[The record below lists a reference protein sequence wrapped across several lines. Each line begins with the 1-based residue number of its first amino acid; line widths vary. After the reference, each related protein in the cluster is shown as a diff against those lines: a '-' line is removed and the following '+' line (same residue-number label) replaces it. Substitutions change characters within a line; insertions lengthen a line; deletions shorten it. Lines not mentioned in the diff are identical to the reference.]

1 MKDKKLILISL
12 YHPNSALTNRFL
24 AFVKAYGEL
33 GIDTKVYFVELNQK
47 YERVQ
52 DKYENVEFVYVLSKF
67 RTKNKYIRFLV
78 TLLSVFYLLFK
89 IEKDSKVIVYGLSD
103 FLRLISYRK
112 DFEIYHERTEH
123 PDVVGRR
130 KGIIGKFL
138 YKQYLKSFKELKGL
152 FVITPSLKDYFVS
165 EIQLE
170 EIKVHIINMV
180 VDSKRFNSL
189 EIFEMKNSITY
200 CGTISIKKDGILT
213 LIRSFNIISKIYNDI
228 VLTIIGDFENS
239 YTQDIVLML
248 VEELSLTDRVIFT
261 GAVSSKEMPSLLASS
276 KILALARPDNQQAK
290 YGFATKLGE
299 YLLSGVPSVI
309 TNVGDFHMF
318 LKDRQ
323 NIIFAKPDDEVDFAN
338 QLIWTL
344 ENYEKANE
352 IAENGREA
360 ALILF
365 NYKNEAQKVK
375 NIIFNKSQT

>member
-1 MKDKKLILISL
+1 MKDKKLILISC
-12 YHPNSALTNRFL
+12 YHPNSASTNRFL

-138 YKQYLKSFKELKGL
+138 HKQYLKSLKKIDGL
-152 FVITPSLKDYFVS
+152 FVISPSLKEYFVE
-165 EIQLE
+165 EIKLE
-170 EIKVHIINMV
+170 EKKVHIINMI
-180 VDSKRFNSL
+180 VDSSRFNWL
-189 EIFEMKNSITY
+189 ESIDKENTISY
-200 CGTISIKKDGILT
+200 CGTISIKKDGILDLINSFSIVARKDSDIT
-213 LIRSFNIISKIYNDI
+213 LT
-228 VLTIIGDFENS
+228 LIGDFQNS
-239 YTQDIVLML
+239 DTKNIVHKLIDDLSIRDRIIFKGNIDSSLMPYM
-248 VEELSLTDRVIFT
+248 LS
-261 GAVSSKEMPSLLASS
+261 KS
-276 KILALARPDNQQAK
+276 KILALARPYSKQAK

-299 YLLSGVPSVI
+299 YLLSDVPSVI
-309 TNVGDFHMF
+309 TNVGDFKYY
-318 LKDRQ
+318 LKDMHD
-323 NIIFAKPDDEVDFAN
+323 IIFAEPDNQNDFAN
-338 QLIWTL
+338 KLLWVL
-344 ENYEKANE
+344 DNYEESKLIAKNGIDTANKS
-352 IAENGREA
+352 
-360 ALILF
+360 F
-365 NYKNEAQKVK
+365 NYMIEAKKVINVIFKNENV
-375 NIIFNKSQT
+375 